1 MAIRSFEKSWVVT
14 IRAPAAL
21 DAAFKK
27 CSMRSGR
34 FDGSPRDYFFPR
46 IADSSKT
53 PRKQRGRR
61 RKSPP
66 AHSTSIPLA
75 EQFCER
81 RPAKPQRRPHSRGVR
96 LEIAIGGKPPA
107 GGRHP
112 EGRECPWKY
121 RTRRSRDNL
130 RLAVCR
136 SPFQSSEC
144 EKTGPASNPADQ
156 F

>member
-27 CSMRSGR
+27 CCMRSGR
-34 FDGSPRDYFFPR
+34 FDGSPRNYFFPR

-66 AHSTSIPLA
+66 AHSTSIPVADIQKVESALGNIELVDHA
-75 EQFCER
+75 IISDSQSVGV
-81 RPAKPQRRPHSRGVR
+81 HSSQASVR
-96 LEIAIGGKPPA
+96 KLVQQQTQPI
-107 GGRHP
+107 
-112 EGRECPWKY
+112 
-121 RTRRSRDNL
+121 N
-130 RLAVCR
+130 
-136 SPFQSSEC
+136 
-144 EKTGPASNPADQ
+144 
-156 F
+156 